1 MHTLLKYAKN
11 AAIAYSHK
19 TDMPTQG
26 EADFHREACDSRQL
40 GACTQL
46 QQSQCHAAIEQL
58 GRMIALLYTN
68 HLLYTSSCIS
78 RHLQLRTGGLCWCKV
93 LLLACPCWPQPV
105 HSD

>member
-58 GRMIALLYTN
+58 GQMIALLYTN
-68 HLLYTSSCIS
+68 HLFYSHYTRQAALAGTSS
-78 RHLQLRTGGLCWCKV
+78 
-93 LLLACPCWPQPV
+93 
-105 HSD
+105 